1 MNGADQRSEVP
12 LLASSISKLLPPA
25 LMLVVLLVLA
35 GFKAEL
41 DLVEIALLL
50 VGIIG
55 VPGLIY
61 MLLKDP
67 FRRRNIPDH
76 FRVNL
81 LLIFTLTGSA
91 VCFLIPLAPPVPWT
105 VAALFLGNASLVF
118 FRRWL
123 NVSGHV
129 SVLTFVVLWIVA
141 VFGHAWTW
149 LLVLSPLMAVS
160 RVSVREHTGREA
172 LAGALLG
179 LATFLC
185 FVVAMTWS

>member
-1 MNGADQRSEVP
+1 MDRRSEAP
-12 LLASSISKLLPPA
+12 LLASSFSKLLPPA

-35 GFKAEL
+35 GLKAEL
-41 DLVEIALLL
+41 PLIGIIILL

-61 MLLKDP
+61 RLSKGL
-67 FRRRNIPDH
+67 FRRLGIPDH
-76 FRVNL
+76 LRVNL
-81 LLIFTLTGSA
+81 LLIFTFTGSV
-91 VCFLIPLAPPVPWT
+91 VCFLIPVASPVPWT

-123 NVSGHV
+123 NVSAHV
-129 SVLTFVVLWIVA
+129 SVITFVMLWVVA
-141 VFGHAWTW
+141 IFGHAWTW

-160 RVSVREHTGREA
+160 RVSLGEHTGREA
-172 LAGALLG
+172 LAGASLG

-185 FVVAMTWS
+185 FVMAITWR